1 MKYEII
7 DVHTALEIVFKNFK
21 WALLIGILLLPLG
34 VGAVILVL
42 LPFQSILIYNKNKR
56 YLIDMQTGKI
66 TFPRSDVENSIV
78 AVLLCAPY
86 WNLMRSRTVTA
97 DQIEDM
103 RLEKKEVKSANIFKI
118 FLAVIKFFR
127 MSSKNAKTARLGR
140 RINDIQTRYYLY
152 VFGSFGSTGL
162 YFYDKQKRDEV
173 RSAIREWVL
182 KFSAKNIDRN
192 LF

>member
-1 MKYEII
+1 
-7 DVHTALEIVFKNFK
+7 
-21 WALLIGILLLPLG
+21 
-34 VGAVILVL
+34 
-42 LPFQSILIYNKNKR
+42 
-56 YLIDMQTGKI
+56 MQTGKI

-127 MSSKNAKTARLGR
+127 MSSKSPKSARLGR
-140 RINDIQTRYYLY
+140 HINDIQTRYYLY

-173 RSAIREWVL
+173 RNAIRECVL